1 MSARSGVWPRRVVTW
16 IALVGLVACGGE
28 RFEAQPDGPVGLSL
42 LDSAPLATTPA
53 LEGMTPA
60 AQRGS
65 TRVSAERASDFV
77 TVQRGA
83 SAPDSLQLP
92 QLRRWCHHQYEIA
105 QSHQDELRTWELSCE
120 ALRQPRVDATL
131 VSSLG
136 GGDWCTAGIPSCCY
150 STCWIRGSES
160 GPLPRN

>member
-16 IALVGLVACGGE
+16 IALVELVACGGE

-92 QLRRWCHHQYEIA
+92 QLRRWG
-105 QSHQDELRTWELSCE
+105 
-120 ALRQPRVDATL
+120 ATRSEPVL
-131 VSSLG
+131 TRFLNDSLVGVIHVSS
-136 GGDWCTAGIPSCCY
+136 D
-150 STCWIRGSES
+150 IRK
-160 GPLPRN
+160 